1 MFPSSV
7 SGKGPF
13 VRTLWQRLSKRQ
25 SATFEQRRH
34 AAPPVLIYQFGKVG
48 STSIQDSLLPRWPG
62 LVVHAHTINQRDGEP
77 AQVKAVRE
85 VLQRAEER
93 VFIITTVRDPIAR
106 NISAFFQNFER
117 ETGSCDTEAYRFSV
131 QSLIELFLEKFP
143 HDTPLKWFDNN
154 LKVSTGIDVFEYNF
168 PPVGVQMIRRGNV
181 DLLLMKSE
189 IPDWL
194 KESAIEQVLGLD
206 QFRLKAEN
214 VGHQKCYAKT
224 YRDFLHTFVAP
235 DWYVQK
241 MYGSRLFQHFYSAQR
256 ETLTALWT
264 RKPTVQHTKTV
275 MEAPVA
281 RRSSEA
287 EAA

>member
-1 MFPSSV
+1 MSPYSV
-7 SGKGPF
+7 SNGQGRL
-13 VRTLWQRLSKRQ
+13 RTWLQRFSERK

-48 STSIQDSLLPRWPG
+48 STSIQDSLLTRWPG
-62 LVVHAHTINQRDGEP
+62 LVVHAHTIKERDGEP

-93 VFIITTVRDPIAR
+93 IFVITTVRDPIAR

-117 ETGSCDTEAYRFSV
+117 ETGSSDKDAHRFSV
-131 QSLIELFLEKFP
+131 QSLIDIFLQKFP
-143 HDTPLKWFDNN
+143 HDTPLTWFDNH
-154 LKVSTGIDVFEYNF
+154 LKVSTGIDVFEYDF

-181 DLLLMKSE
+181 DLLLMQSE
-189 IPDWL
+189 VPDWL

-214 VGHQKCYAKT
+214 VGEKKCYAKT
-224 YRDFLHTFVAP
+224 YRDFLRAFVAP

-241 MYGSRLFQHFYSAQR
+241 MYGSGLFEHFYSAQR
-256 ETLTALWT
+256 EALTALWT
-264 RKPTVQHTKTV
+264 RQPTKMVVET
-275 MEAPVA
+275 PVA
-281 RRSSEA
+281 QEK
-287 EAA
+287 